1 MGTNPRYN
9 NNGRR
14 YPQFN
19 GLIMSRIE
27 EKFLETFGE
36 EPDLV
41 AAAPGRVNLIGEHI
55 DYSDGFVLPFA
66 IKDRT
71 LVAARKRNDSTVRIA
86 SAQRRNKVVTVDIN
100 QVKPGLKG
108 EWERYALGVLW
119 SLGVKSGVDLMID
132 GHVPLGAGLSSS
144 AALECSVATAMN
156 HLFDLGFNL
165 EELARLTQKAEN
177 QYVGVPCGIMDQSVS
192 LMATQGSALLLDCR
206 DLSTKNIPFDV
217 ASSGLELLII
227 DTQAHHALTDGG
239 YAERRASCE
248 SAVAKLG
255 ISSLRELTLEKLQE
269 SGALLIET
277 EFIRVR
283 HAVTEMKRVLDCVDA
298 LSASDFEKVGKLIN
312 QSHASLRDD
321 YTVSCPE
328 LDTAVE
334 ASLLAGALGSRM
346 VGGGFGGSAIA
357 LIQASKTTQT
367 VSTVEKAFADRKFKA
382 PRFFT
387 SLPSQGAELLSRR

>member
-1 MGTNPRYN
+1 
-9 NNGRR
+9 
-14 YPQFN
+14 
-19 GLIMSRIE
+19 MSQIE
-27 EKFLETFGE
+27 KKFLETFGV

-86 SAQRRNKVVTVDIN
+86 SAQRRNKIVTVDIN

-108 EWERYALGVLW
+108 EWERYTLGVLW
-119 SLGVKSGVDLMID
+119 ALGVKEGVDLLID

-206 DLSTKNIPFDV
+206 DLTTKNIPFDV

-248 SAVAKLG
+248 SVVAKLG
-255 ISSLRELTLEKLQE
+255 VTSLRELSLEQLQN
-269 SGALLIET
+269 SRGLLTET
-277 EFIRVR
+277 EFIRAR
-283 HAVTEMKRVLDCVDA
+283 HAVTEMKRVLECVDA
-298 LSASDFEKVGKLIN
+298 LSKSEFEKVGELIN

-334 ASLLAGALGSRM
+334 AALAAGALGSRM

-357 LIQASKTTQT
+357 LIQASKTTET
-367 VSTVEKAFADRKFKA
+367 IRSIEKAFSSKGFKA
-382 PRFFT
+382 PRFFK

>member
-1 MGTNPRYN
+1 
-9 NNGRR
+9 
-14 YPQFN
+14 
-19 GLIMSRIE
+19 MSSIE

-55 DYSDGFVLPFA
+55 DYSEGFVLPFA

-71 LVAARKRNDSTVRIA
+71 LVAARKRDDSTVRIA
-86 SAQRRNKVVTVDIN
+86 SAQRRSKIVTVDISE
-100 QVKPGLKG
+100 VRPGLKG

-119 SLGVKSGVDLMID
+119 SMGVKSGVDLLID

-156 HLFDLGFNL
+156 HLFDMGFNL

-192 LMATQGSALLLDCR
+192 LMASRGFALLLDCR
-206 DLSTKNIPFDV
+206 DLSTRNIPFDV
-217 ASSGLELLII
+217 ASHDLELLII

-248 SAVAKLG
+248 AVAAKL
-255 ISSLRELTLEKLQE
+255 SVKSMRELTMAQLDSARATL
-269 SGALLIET
+269 SET
-277 EFIRVR
+277 EYIRAR
-283 HAVTEMKRVLDCVDA
+283 HAITEMKRVLDCVDA
-298 LSASDFEKVGKLIN
+298 LGSGDFVKVGQLIN
-312 QSHASLRDD
+312 DSHRSLRDD

-334 ASLLAGALGSRM
+334 ASLAAGALGSRM

-357 LIQASKTTQT
+357 LIEAAKTSQT
-367 VSTVEKAFADRKFKA
+367 ISAIEKAFADKKFKA

-387 SLPSQGAELLSRR
+387 SLPSQGAELLSRG

>member
-1 MGTNPRYN
+1 
-9 NNGRR
+9 
-14 YPQFN
+14 
-19 GLIMSRIE
+19 MSSIE

-55 DYSDGFVLPFA
+55 DYSEGFVLPFA

-71 LVAARKRNDSTVRIA
+71 LVAARKRDDSTVRIA
-86 SAQRRNKVVTVDIN
+86 SAQRRSKIVTVDISE
-100 QVKPGLKG
+100 VKPGLKG

-119 SLGVKSGVDLMID
+119 SMGVKSGVDLLID

-144 AALECSVATAMN
+144 AALECSIATALN
-156 HLFDLGFNL
+156 HLFEMGFNL

-192 LMATQGSALLLDCR
+192 LMASRGFALLLDCR
-206 DLSTKNIPFDV
+206 DLSTRNIPFDV
-217 ASSGLELLII
+217 ASHGLELLII

-248 SAVAKLG
+248 AVAAKL
-255 ISSLRELTLEKLQE
+255 SVKSMRELTMAQLDSARATL
-269 SGALLIET
+269 SET
-277 EFIRVR
+277 EYIRAR
-283 HAVTEMKRVLDCVDA
+283 HAITEMQRVLDCVDA
-298 LSASDFEKVGKLIN
+298 LGRGDFVRVGQLIN
-312 QSHASLRDD
+312 ESHRSLRDD

-334 ASLLAGALGSRM
+334 ASLAAGALGSRM

-357 LIQASKTTQT
+357 LIEAAKTSQT
-367 VSTVEKAFADRKFKA
+367 ISAIEKAFADKKFKA

-387 SLPSQGAELLSRR
+387 SLPSQGAELLSRG

>member
-1 MGTNPRYN
+1 
-9 NNGRR
+9 
-14 YPQFN
+14 
-19 GLIMSRIE
+19 MSSIE

-55 DYSDGFVLPFA
+55 DYSEGFVLPFA

-71 LVAARKRNDSTVRIA
+71 MVAARKRDDSRVRIA
-86 SAQRRNKVVTVDIN
+86 SAQRRSKIVTVDISE
-100 QVKPGLKG
+100 VKPGLKG

-119 SLGVKSGVDLMID
+119 SMGVKSGVDLLID

-156 HLFDLGFNL
+156 HLFDMGFNL

-192 LMATQGSALLLDCR
+192 LMASRGFALLLDCR
-206 DLSTKNIPFDV
+206 DISTRNIPFDV
-217 ASSGLELLII
+217 ASYGLELLII

-248 SAVAKLG
+248 AVAAKL
-255 ISSLRELTLEKLQE
+255 SVKSMRELTMAQLDSARANL
-269 SGALLIET
+269 SET
-277 EFIRVR
+277 EYIRAR
-283 HAVTEMKRVLDCVDA
+283 HAITEMKRVLDCVDA
-298 LSASDFEKVGKLIN
+298 LGSGDFVKVGQLIN
-312 QSHASLRDD
+312 ESHRSLRDD

-334 ASLLAGALGSRM
+334 ASLAAGALGSRM

-357 LIQASKTTQT
+357 LIEAAKTSQT
-367 VSTVEKAFADRKFKA
+367 ISAIEKAFADKKFKA

-387 SLPSQGAELLSRR
+387 SLPSQGAELLSRG

>member
-1 MGTNPRYN
+1 
-9 NNGRR
+9 
-14 YPQFN
+14 
-19 GLIMSRIE
+19 MSSIE
-27 EKFLETFGE
+27 AKFLETFGE
-36 EPDLV
+36 EADLV

-86 SAQRRNKVVTVDIN
+86 SAQRRNKIVTVDIN

-119 SLGVKSGVDLMID
+119 SMGVTEGVDLMID

-156 HLFDLGFNL
+156 HLFDMGFNL

-206 DLSTKNIPFDV
+206 DLSTKNISFDV
-217 ASSGLELLII
+217 ASHGLELLIV

-248 SAVAKLG
+248 SVVAKLG
-255 ISSLRELTLEKLQE
+255 ISSLRELTMQQLEG
-269 SGALLIET
+269 SRALINEIE
-277 EFIRVR
+277 FVRAR
-283 HAVTEMKRVLDCVDA
+283 HAVTEMKRVLDCVEA
-298 LSASDFEKVGKLIN
+298 LNTSDFKKVGHLIN
-312 QSHASLRDD
+312 QSHISLRDD
-321 YTVSCPE
+321 YTVSCAE
-328 LDTAVE
+328 LDTAVD
-334 ASLLAGALGSRM
+334 AALSAGALGSRM

-357 LIQASKTTQT
+357 LIQASKTTET
-367 VSTVEKAFADRKFKA
+367 INAIEKAFSSKGFKA

-387 SLPSQGAELLSRR
+387 SLPSQGAELISRR

>member
-1 MGTNPRYN
+1 MS
-9 NNGRR
+9 
-14 YPQFN
+14 
-19 GLIMSRIE
+19 LIDK
-27 EKFLETFGE
+27 KFLETFGE

-55 DYSDGFVLPFA
+55 DYSEGFVLPFA

-71 LVAARKRNDSTVRIA
+71 FAAVRKRDDSMVRIA
-86 SAQRRNKVVTVDIN
+86 SAQRRNKIVTVDIAD
-100 QVKPGLKG
+100 VKPGLKG

-119 SLGVKSGVDLMID
+119 SMGVTSGVDIMID

-156 HLFDLGFNL
+156 HLFDMGFSL

-192 LMATQGSALLLDCR
+192 LMATQGFALLLDCR
-206 DLSTKNIPFDV
+206 DLSTRNISFDV
-217 ASSGLELLII
+217 ASHGLELLII

-248 SAVAKLG
+248 SVATKLAVK
-255 ISSLRELTLEKLQE
+255 SMRELTMAQLDAARDQITK
-269 SGALLIET
+269 T
-277 EFIRVR
+277 EYIRAR
-283 HAVTEMKRVLDCVDA
+283 HAVGEMKRVLDCVDA
-298 LSASDFEKVGKLIN
+298 LSIGDFAKVGELIN
-312 QSHASLRDD
+312 QSHISLRDD

-334 ASLLAGALGSRM
+334 ASLAAGALGSRM

-357 LIQASKTTQT
+357 LIDASKTAQT
-367 VSTVEKAFADRKFKA
+367 IRAVESAFAVKKFKA

-387 SLPSQGAELLSRR
+387 SLPSQGAEILSRG

>member
-1 MGTNPRYN
+1 
-9 NNGRR
+9 
-14 YPQFN
+14 
-19 GLIMSRIE
+19 MSSIE

-71 LVAARKRNDSTVRIA
+71 LVAARKRDDSTVRIA
-86 SAQRRNKVVTVDIN
+86 SAQRRSKVVTLDIN
-100 QVKPGLKG
+100 DIKPGLKG

-119 SLGVKSGVDLMID
+119 SMGVKGGVDVMID

-156 HLFDLGFNL
+156 HLFDMGYNL

-255 ISSLRELTLEKLQE
+255 ITSLRELSLHQLEQSRSVLTE
-269 SGALLIET
+269 IEYV
-277 EFIRVR
+277 RVR
-283 HAVTEMKRVLDCVDA
+283 HAVTEMQRVLDCVDA
-298 LSASDFEKVGKLIN
+298 LSNSDFEKVGDLIN

-328 LDTAVE
+328 LDTAVD
-334 ASLLAGALGSRM
+334 AALAAGALGSRM

-357 LIQASKTTQT
+357 LIQASKTAETIKA
-367 VSTVEKAFADRKFKA
+367 VEKAFLGKGFKA

>member
-1 MGTNPRYN
+1 
-9 NNGRR
+9 
-14 YPQFN
+14 
-19 GLIMSRIE
+19 MSQIE
-27 EKFLETFGE
+27 KKFLETFGA

-71 LVAARKRNDSTVRIA
+71 LVAARIRNDSTVRIA
-86 SAQRRNKVVTVDIN
+86 SAQRRNKIVTVDIN

-119 SLGVKSGVDLMID
+119 ALGVKEGVDLLID
-132 GHVPLGAGLSSS
+132 GNVPLGAGLSSS

-206 DLSTKNIPFDV
+206 DLTTKNIPFDV

-248 SAVAKLG
+248 SVVAKLG
-255 ISSLRELTLEKLQE
+255 ITSLRELSMEQLE
-269 SGALLIET
+269 SSRALLTET
-277 EFIRVR
+277 EFVRAR
-283 HAVTEMKRVLDCVDA
+283 HAVSEMKRVLECVVA
-298 LSASDFEKVGKLIN
+298 LRNSDFEKVGHLIN

-328 LDTAVE
+328 LDTAVD
-334 ASLLAGALGSRM
+334 AALSAGALGSRM

-357 LIQASKTTQT
+357 LIQASKSAETIK
-367 VSTVEKAFADRKFKA
+367 VIEKAFSSKGFKA

>member
-1 MGTNPRYN
+1 
-9 NNGRR
+9 
-14 YPQFN
+14 
-19 GLIMSRIE
+19 MSSIE

-36 EPDLV
+36 EPDLI

-55 DYSDGFVLPFA
+55 DYSEGFVLPFA

-71 LVAARKRNDSTVRIA
+71 MAAIRKRADSTVRIA

-100 QVKPGLKG
+100 NVKPGLKG

-119 SLGVKSGVDLMID
+119 SMGVKTGVDLMID

-144 AALECSVATAMN
+144 AALECSVATAVN
-156 HLFDLGFNL
+156 HLFDMGFSL
-165 EELARLTQKAEN
+165 EDLARLTQKAEN

-192 LMATQGSALLLDCR
+192 LMATTGSALLLDCR

-248 SAVAKLG
+248 SVAAKLG
-255 ISSLRELTLEKLQE
+255 IKSMRELSTTHLESAKE
-269 SGALLIET
+269 SLTQVEYVRA
-277 EFIRVR
+277 R
-283 HAVTEMKRVLDCVDA
+283 HAVSEMQRVLDCVEA
-298 LSASDFEKVGKLIN
+298 LSKSDFVEVGELIN

-321 YTVSCPE
+321 YTVSCAE
-328 LDTAVE
+328 LDTAVH
-334 ASLLAGALGSRM
+334 ASLAAGALGSRM

-357 LIQASKTTQT
+357 LIEASKTEETIKT
-367 VSTVEKAFADRKFKA
+367 IEKAFSDKKFKA

-387 SLPSQGAELLSRR
+387 SLPSQGAEVISRL

>member
-1 MGTNPRYN
+1 
-9 NNGRR
+9 
-14 YPQFN
+14 
-19 GLIMSRIE
+19 MSSIE
-27 EKFLETFGE
+27 EKFLETFGA

-55 DYSDGFVLPFA
+55 DYSEGFVLPFA

-71 LVAARKRNDSTVRIA
+71 LAAARKRDDSIVRIA
-86 SAQRRNKVVTVDIN
+86 SVQRRNKIVTVDIKD
-100 QVKPGLKG
+100 VKPGLKG

-119 SLGVKSGVDLMID
+119 SMGVTSGVDLMID

-144 AALECSVATAMN
+144 AALECSVATAVN
-156 HLFDLGFNL
+156 HLFDMGFSL
-165 EELARLTQKAEN
+165 EVLARLTQRAEN

-192 LMATQGSALLLDCR
+192 LMATNGFALLLDCR
-206 DLSTKNIPFDV
+206 DLSTRNIPFDV
-217 ASSGLELLII
+217 ASHGLELLII

-248 SAVAKLG
+248 SVAAKVS
-255 ISSLRELTLEKLQE
+255 IKSMRELTMEQLD
-269 SGALLIET
+269 SSRHLITET
-277 EFIRVR
+277 EYIRAR
-283 HAVTEMKRVLDCVDA
+283 HAVTEMKRVLDCVEA
-298 LSASDFEKVGKLIN
+298 LSIGDFVKVGQLIN
-312 QSHASLRDD
+312 ASHVSLRDD

-328 LDTAVE
+328 LDTAVD
-334 ASLLAGALGSRM
+334 ASLAAGAMGSRM

-367 VSTVEKAFADRKFKA
+367 IRAVEKAFADKKFKA

-387 SLPSQGAELLSRR
+387 SLPSQGAELISRG

>member
-1 MGTNPRYN
+1 
-9 NNGRR
+9 
-14 YPQFN
+14 
-19 GLIMSRIE
+19 MSQIE
-27 EKFLETFGE
+27 KKFLETFGA

-71 LVAARKRNDSTVRIA
+71 LVAARKRGDSTVRIA
-86 SAQRRNKVVTVDIN
+86 SAQRRNKIVTVDISK
-100 QVKPGLKG
+100 VKPGLKG

-119 SLGVKSGVDLMID
+119 ALGVKEGVDLLID

-206 DLSTKNIPFDV
+206 DLTTKNIPFDV

-248 SAVAKLG
+248 SVVAKLG
-255 ISSLRELTLEKLQE
+255 ITSLRELSMEQLEN
-269 SGALLIET
+269 SRGLLTET
-277 EFIRVR
+277 EFVRAR
-283 HAVTEMKRVLDCVDA
+283 HAVTEMKRVLECVEA
-298 LSASDFEKVGKLIN
+298 LSNSDFAKVGQLIN

-334 ASLLAGALGSRM
+334 AALAAGALGSRM

-357 LIQASKTTQT
+357 LIQASKTTET
-367 VSTVEKAFADRKFKA
+367 IKAVEKAFSSKGFKA